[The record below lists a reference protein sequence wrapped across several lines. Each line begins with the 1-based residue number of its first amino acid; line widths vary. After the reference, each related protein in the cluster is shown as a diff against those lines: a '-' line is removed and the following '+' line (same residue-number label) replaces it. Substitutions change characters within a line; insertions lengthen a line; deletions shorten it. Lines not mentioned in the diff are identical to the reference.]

1 MRCRINKLETLK
13 DHKAELE
20 KRCKALTGIIEIKG
34 RKIEE
39 IERERMQ
46 LVQSRIE
53 YREKIQGITK
63 AIYQLKE

>member
-1 MRCRINKLETLK
+1 MNKLETLK
-13 DHKAELE
+13 DHKEKLE
-20 KRCKALTGIIEIKG
+20 KRCAALSGIREIKG

-39 IERERMQ
+39 IERERMR